1 MHEVLPG
8 EHRDDARHCR
18 GRPYVDPGDA
28 RVRVRRAQERG
39 MELARRVDVVGE
51 APLPLEERF
60 VLHAADGMAA
70 AEAGVTR

>member
-1 MHEVLPG
+1 
-8 EHRDDARHCR
+8 
-18 GRPYVDPGDA
+18 
-28 RVRVRRAQERG
+28 